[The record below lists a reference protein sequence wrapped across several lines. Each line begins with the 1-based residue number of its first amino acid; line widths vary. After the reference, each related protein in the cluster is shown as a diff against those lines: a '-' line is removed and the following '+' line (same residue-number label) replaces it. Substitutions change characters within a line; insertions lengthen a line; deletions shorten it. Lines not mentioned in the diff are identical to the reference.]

1 VQAQL
6 DREMA
11 HAVKEMGATNDGAK
25 ESTAPTAVAPVQHA
39 RTNRDSADEMSFE
52 QSESDSVHKLL
63 QRELARLNR
72 DKPVAPG
79 ASLAVVGKVPALARG
94 AKAARLQAL
103 TGEASVRREME
114 AAILAGS
121 SKEGLL

>member
-1 VQAQL
+1 M

-11 HAVKEMGATNDGAK
+11 HAVKEMGAKNDGAK
-25 ESTAPTAVAPVQHA
+25 ASTAVVPVQHA
-39 RTNRDSADEMSFE
+39 HTNRDSADEMSFE
-52 QSESDSVHKLL
+52 QSESDSVHKIL

-72 DKPVAPG
+72 DKPVAPE
-79 ASLAVVGKVPALARG
+79 AALAVVGKVPALARRT
-94 AKAARLQAL
+94 KAERRQAL

-121 SKEGLL
+121 SKKGLL